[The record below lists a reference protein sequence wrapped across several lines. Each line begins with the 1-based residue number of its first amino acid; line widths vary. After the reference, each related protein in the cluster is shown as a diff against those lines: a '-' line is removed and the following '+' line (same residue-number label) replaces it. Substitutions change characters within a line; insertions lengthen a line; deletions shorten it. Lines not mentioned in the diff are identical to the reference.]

1 MAADTAGLSL
11 SFSRNGGGKMRQNTK
26 KAIPLIAAACVAA
39 IAAAA
44 FFLFHQNAAEWE
56 PLPQVHAG
64 VSSREITKIT
74 LRKTID
80 SAEWVVFD
88 DSDLTAQWAD
98 FLEKA
103 KVRREGRALD
113 PDNVNGGGPAAAV
126 IQTGTSELAIYW
138 EESTGECSLQTGGVQ
153 YAVKSTVRIP
163 FLQTYDAAAERHGLT
178 SPWD

>member
-1 MAADTAGLSL
+1 
-11 SFSRNGGGKMRQNTK
+11 MRQNTE

-74 LRKTID
+74 LRKTIN

-126 IQTGTSELAIYW
+126 IQTGTSELVIYW
-138 EESTGECSLQTGGVQ
+138 EESTGQCSLQTGGVQ

-163 FLQTYDAAAERHGLT
+163 FLQTYDAAAERHGLA

>member
-1 MAADTAGLSL
+1 
-11 SFSRNGGGKMRQNTK
+11 MRQNTK

-44 FFLFHQNAAEWE
+44 FFLFHQSAAEWE

-80 SAEWVVFD
+80 YAEGVVFD

-103 KVRREGRALD
+103 EVRREGRAWGTN
-113 PDNVNGGGPAAAV
+113 NVNGGGPAVAL
-126 IQTGTSELAIYW
+126 IQTGASELAVYW

-153 YAVKSTVRIP
+153 YALKSTVRIP
-163 FLQTYDAAAERHGLT
+163 FTQTYDAAAERHGFT
-178 SPWD
+178 TPWD

>member
-1 MAADTAGLSL
+1 
-11 SFSRNGGGKMRQNTK
+11 MRQNTK

-103 KVRREGRALD
+103 K
-113 PDNVNGGGPAAAV
+113 
-126 IQTGTSELAIYW
+126 
-138 EESTGECSLQTGGVQ
+138 
-153 YAVKSTVRIP
+153 
-163 FLQTYDAAAERHGLT
+163 
-178 SPWD
+178 